1 MESQQVFVENFRLAF
16 EARKEGFRRETRQ
29 TLTLKRLADSLEWT
43 ESQYRWLRNIASQG
57 IAHVT
62 GRHRKD
68 LEQLARELNLKSIDA
83 FWEEESVR
91 VSVHPTWDEIIAL
104 GIEAYAQREKEIADA
119 STTQWSWNRKYA
131 DPEKV
136 KAYLIS
142 GK

>member
-1 MESQQVFVENFRLAF
+1 MESRQVFVENFRRAF
-16 EARKEGFRRETRQ
+16 EARKESFRHQ
-29 TLTLKRLADSLEWT
+29 TLNTFTLKRLADSMEWT
-43 ESQYRWLRNIASQG
+43 ESQYRWLRKIASQG

-68 LEQLARELNLKSIDA
+68 LEQLARELRLKSIDA

-91 VSVHPTWDEIIAL
+91 ARVHPTWDEIIAL
-104 GIEAYAQREKEIADA
+104 GIEAYAQREREIAEA
-119 STTQWSWNRKYA
+119 SNSQWSWNRKYA